1 VVVLHRHLENGGAE
15 LLVNIR
21 INPCLSIIDETIRLY
36 RIMKPGVFLG
46 ISYPM
51 KLSARIA
58 NDLILKI
65 MFYKFQ
71 EHQCFVGRGC

>member
-1 VVVLHRHLENGGAE
+1 VVVLHRHLENSGAE
-15 LLVNIR
+15 LLVNIP

-36 RIMKPGVFLG
+36 QMMIPDVFPGIF
-46 ISYPM
+46 YPM

-58 NDLILKI
+58 SDLILKV

-71 EHQCFVGRGC
+71 EHQCFVRRGC